1 VFVVGRFAGTSSLQA
16 LCIFCII
23 YQNPLA
29 GAFGWIGMVSINETS
44 VEPLVRVEHE
54 GQMLAMIV
62 KYHFRE
68 PGITFFTDNQL
79 SQQMGFMRHP
89 VGKVIEPH
97 VHNHIS
103 RSVNY
108 TQEALFIRRGRIRV
122 DFYSN
127 AQKYLFSHVLESGD
141 VILLVSGGHGFEV
154 LEEVEM
160 IEIKQGPYAGDRDKT
175 RFAPVSTDKL
185 RSLDQNK
192 VGAEDLAVVAAR
204 S

>member
-1 VFVVGRFAGTSSLQA
+1 
-16 LCIFCII
+16 
-23 YQNPLA
+23 
-29 GAFGWIGMVSINETS
+29 MVLTNEAS
-44 VEPLVRVEHE
+44 AEPLVRVEHE

-62 KYHFRE
+62 RHHFRE
-68 PGITFFTDNQL
+68 PGITFFTDNEL

-89 VGKVIEPH
+89 VGKIIEPH

-108 TQEALFIRRGRIRV
+108 TQEALFIRSGKIRV
-122 DFYSN
+122 DFYSD
-127 AQKYLFSHVLESGD
+127 AQKYLFSYVLEGGD
-141 VILLVSGGHGFEV
+141 VILLVSGGHGFEI

-175 RFAPVSTDKL
+175 RFKGISTADAHPAAPV
-185 RSLDQNK
+185 
-192 VGAEDLAVVAAR
+192 AAQ

>member
-1 VFVVGRFAGTSSLQA
+1 MILMNQ
-16 LCIFCII
+16 
-23 YQNPLA
+23 
-29 GAFGWIGMVSINETS
+29 TS
-44 VEPLVRVEHE
+44 VEPLLRVEHE

-62 KYHFRE
+62 RNEFRA
-68 PGITFFTDNQL
+68 PGITFFTDNDL

-108 TQEALFIRRGRIRV
+108 TQEALFIRKGKIRV
-122 DFYSN
+122 DFYSD
-127 AQKYLFSHVLESGD
+127 AQKYLYSHVLESGD
-141 VILLVSGGHGFEV
+141 VILLVSGGHGFEI

-160 IEIKQGPYAGDRDKT
+160 IEIKQGPYAGDSDKT
-175 RFAPVSTDKL
+175 RFKGISSAK
-185 RSLDQNK
+185 
-192 VGAEDLAVVAAR
+192 VAAVAAQ

>member
-1 VFVVGRFAGTSSLQA
+1 ML
-16 LCIFCII
+16 II
-23 YQNPLA
+23 DEA
-29 GAFGWIGMVSINETS
+29 A
-44 VEPLVRVEHE
+44 VEPLVRVEHD
-54 GQMLAMIV
+54 GQMLAMIIRH
-62 KYHFRE
+62 HFRQ
-68 PGITFFTDNQL
+68 PGITFFTDNDL

-108 TQEALFIRRGRIRV
+108 TQEALFIRSGKIRV
-122 DFYSN
+122 DFYSD
-127 AQKYLFSHVLESGD
+127 AQRYLFSYVLESGD
-141 VILLVSGGHGFEV
+141 VILLVSGGHGFEI

-175 RFAPVSTDKL
+175 RFKGISFANPLSAEEP
-185 RSLDQNK
+185 
-192 VGAEDLAVVAAR
+192 GAGEGAAVTAR

>member
-1 VFVVGRFAGTSSLQA
+1 MVF
-16 LCIFCII
+16 
-23 YQNPLA
+23 
-29 GAFGWIGMVSINETS
+29 INETS
-44 VEPLVRVEHE
+44 AEPFVRVEQD

-62 KYHFRE
+62 RHHFSD
-68 PGITFFTDNQL
+68 PGITFFTDNEL

-103 RSVNY
+103 RHVNY
-108 TQEALFIRRGRIRV
+108 TQEALFIRKGKIRV
-122 DFYSN
+122 DFYSD

-141 VILLVSGGHGFEV
+141 VILLVSGGHGFEI

-175 RFAPVSTDKL
+175 RFKGISSTK
-185 RSLDQNK
+185 SSSA
-192 VGAEDLAVVAAR
+192 VGQSAVTTAQ

>member
-1 VFVVGRFAGTSSLQA
+1 MLLIDEASGD
-16 LCIFCII
+16 
-23 YQNPLA
+23 
-29 GAFGWIGMVSINETS
+29 
-44 VEPLVRVEHE
+44 PLVRVEHD

-62 KYHFRE
+62 RHHFRQ
-68 PGITFFTDNQL
+68 PGITFFTEDEL

-108 TQEALFIRRGRIRV
+108 TQEALFIRSGKIRV
-122 DFYSN
+122 DFYSD
-127 AQKYLFSHVLESGD
+127 AQKYLFSYVLESGD
-141 VILLVSGGHGFEV
+141 VILLVSGGHGFEI

-175 RFAPVSTDKL
+175 RFNGISA
-185 RSLDQNK
+185 
-192 VGAEDLAVVAAR
+192 AEVHSATPATAQ

>member
-1 VFVVGRFAGTSSLQA
+1 MALIDQA
-16 LCIFCII
+16 
-23 YQNPLA
+23 
-29 GAFGWIGMVSINETS
+29 SI
-44 VEPLVRVEHE
+44 EPLVRIEHE

-62 KYHFRE
+62 KHHFRE
-68 PGITFFTDNQL
+68 PGVTFFTDNEL

-103 RSVNY
+103 RSVNF
-108 TQEALFIRRGRIRV
+108 TQEALFIRRGKIRV
-122 DFYSN
+122 DFY
-127 AQKYLFSHVLESGD
+127 ADAERYLFSHVLESGD
-141 VILLVSGGHGFEV
+141 VILLVSGGHGFEI

-175 RFAPVSTDKL
+175 RFTAVSADKL
-185 RSLDQNK
+185 RGPQDQAGLEN
-192 VGAEDLAVVAAR
+192 AAIVAAR

>member
-1 VFVVGRFAGTSSLQA
+1 MVLNSKTSAQS
-16 LCIFCII
+16 
-23 YQNPLA
+23 
-29 GAFGWIGMVSINETS
+29 
-44 VEPLVRVEHE
+44 LVRVEHD

-62 KYHFRE
+62 RHHFRE
-68 PGITFFTDNQL
+68 PGITFFTDNEL

-108 TQEALFIRRGRIRV
+108 TQEALFIRSGKIRV
-122 DFYSN
+122 DFYSD
-127 AQKYLFSHVLESGD
+127 AQQYLFSHVLESGD
-141 VILLVSGGHGFEV
+141 VILLVSGGHGFEI

-175 RFAPVSTDKL
+175 RFKGISTAAPIAGNSATVTAQS
-185 RSLDQNK
+185 
-192 VGAEDLAVVAAR
+192 
-204 S
+204 

>member
-1 VFVVGRFAGTSSLQA
+1 ML
-16 LCIFCII
+16 II
-23 YQNPLA
+23 DEA
-29 GAFGWIGMVSINETS
+29 A
-44 VEPLVRVEHE
+44 VEPLVRVEHD

-62 KYHFRE
+62 RHHFRQ
-68 PGITFFTDNQL
+68 PGITFFTENDL

-108 TQEALFIRRGRIRV
+108 TQEALFIRSGKIRV
-122 DFYSN
+122 DFYSD
-127 AQKYLFSHVLESGD
+127 AQRYLFSHVLESGD
-141 VILLVSGGHGFEV
+141 VILLVSGGHGFEI

-175 RFAPVSTDKL
+175 RFKGISFANPLSAEEPAAGE
-185 RSLDQNK
+185 
-192 VGAEDLAVVAAR
+192 GAAVTAQ

>member
-1 VFVVGRFAGTSSLQA
+1 MISNSKIST
-16 LCIFCII
+16 
-23 YQNPLA
+23 
-29 GAFGWIGMVSINETS
+29 
-44 VEPLVRVEHE
+44 EPLVRVEHD

-62 KYHFRE
+62 RRHFRE
-68 PGITFFTDNQL
+68 PGITFFTDDEL

-103 RSVNY
+103 RSVNF
-108 TQEALFIRRGRIRV
+108 TQEALFIRSGRIRV
-122 DFYSN
+122 DFYSDG
-127 AQKYLFSHVLESGD
+127 QEYLFSHALESGD
-141 VILLVSGGHGFEV
+141 VILLVSGGHGFEI

-175 RFAPVSTDKL
+175 RFKGISEADV
-185 RSLDQNK
+185 RS
-192 VGAEDLAVVAAR
+192 ASEVAAQ